1 MTLPD
6 NIDLTPDRDFGSQIE
21 FRPGIFDQLA
31 FHSTRDLSVS
41 LQVAAG
47 VDESLQIVL
56 KRFYPWNIHKV
67 ESDSFLSESCNSEDE
82 ASRMIGFEFWDDTDR
97 PFVLG
102 SYSERKTAKYLL
114 EMESGD
120 HCDCCGKKLDLF
132 DEQYTGSKYH
142 QIFVCKHCR
151 NKHIRDMQ
159 FQDIFG

>member
-1 MTLPD
+1 MTLSD
-6 NIDLTPDRDFGSQIE
+6 RVDLTPNRDFGFAQDN
-21 FRPGIFDQLA
+21 FRPGVFDQLA
-31 FHSTRDLSVS
+31 FNSTRDLSVS

-47 VDESLQIVL
+47 VEEPVL
-56 KRFYPWNIHKV
+56 TLRRFYPWNIHRI

-132 DEQYTGSKYH
+132 DEQYTGSKH
-142 QIFVCKHCR
+142 HLMFVCKHCR

-159 FQDIFG
+159 LQDVFS